1 MLDLQSL
8 GRTGQWALLALL
20 IWFGLASS
28 AMAEKVKLDPSNWG
42 LEEGKECVSCHKKSS
57 AALTH
62 EWQNSAHAEAG
73 VNCLDCHL
81 ADQVDNDAIE
91 HEGAI
96 IATIVTPKDCGRCH
110 DKEFK

>member
-1 MLDLQSL
+1 MLTEQSL
-8 GRTGQWALLALL
+8 GRIGHWRLYALL
-20 IWFGLASS
+20 ILFFLIPPAV
-28 AMAEKVKLDPSNWG
+28 AEKVKLDPSNWG
-42 LEEGKECVSCHKKSS
+42 LEEGKACVSCHKKSS

-62 EWQNSAHAEAG
+62 EWEGSAHANAG

-96 IATIVTPKDCGRCH
+96 IATIVSPKDCGRCH
-110 DKEFK
+110 TKEFK